1 MKKLLIA
8 GTSSDVGKTTLTLGI
23 MQALKKR
30 GMRVQPYKVGP
41 DYIDTA
47 YHTKVTENPSR
58 NLDSYMLE
66 DEKIKYLFQ
75 RAMQQK
81 DIAVVEGVMGLYDG
95 KGARIDEC
103 SSGAM
108 AKLLKLP
115 VILVINGRA
124 MAASSAAMV
133 LGYKMIDPE
142 VKIAGVIANNVKTE
156 HHFKLIKE
164 SVEHYCNIPVLGYLP
179 PNEEWSLPSRH
190 LGLVPSAELEALETL
205 FENLSEAVEKTI
217 DIDKLLELCEGEE
230 VASSFQP
237 IVHQKVESQIE
248 AKDKQK
254 AYSQIEEEQLKKSG
268 QMTRSI
274 GVTSVRQSSDNNTP
288 SIKQQEIS
296 RQRVM
301 AVAYD
306 EAFNFYY
313 EDNLELLRDLGI
325 KLVYFSPLRD
335 EVLPE
340 CDWIYIG
347 GGFPE
352 IFGKELEANQ
362 KMRMA
367 LYKVHQQGIPIYAE
381 CGGLMYLG
389 SHLIDQEEN
398 VYEMVGILEGESRMT
413 TGLKR
418 FGYCYGEALEDTIL
432 SKKGTCLRGH
442 EFHHLEFY
450 TTEKAA
456 YRMRKNKED
465 DSSEAWLGGYSKGNT
480 LASYLHIHFYSHLEA
495 VERFLREKSKMQ

>member
-1 MKKLLIA
+1 MKKFLIA
-8 GTSSDVGKTTLTLGI
+8 GTSSGVGKTTLTLGV

-30 GMRVQPYKVGP
+30 GMKVQPYKVGP

-47 YHTKVTENPSR
+47 YHSKVTGNKSR

-66 DEKIKYLFQ
+66 DEKVKYLFE
-75 RAMQQK
+75 RAMKEK

-95 KGARIDEC
+95 KGTTIDNC
-103 SSGAM
+103 SSSAM

-115 VILVINGRA
+115 VILVIDARA

-142 VKIAGVIANNVKTE
+142 VNIVGVIANNVKTKS
-156 HHFKLIKE
+156 HFKLVKE
-164 SVEHYCNIPVLGYLP
+164 SVEHYCNIPVIGYLP
-179 PNEEWSLPSRH
+179 PNEAWRLPSRH
-190 LGLVPSAELEALETL
+190 LGLVPSSELDALEEM
-205 FENLSEAVEKTI
+205 FEKLGEAIEQTI
-217 DIDKLLELCEGEE
+217 DIDKLLELCEAEE
-230 VASSFQP
+230 VTSSFEKVIEP
-237 IVHQKVESQIE
+237 LKQKV
-248 AKDKQK
+248 K
-254 AYSQIEEEQLKKSG
+254 G
-268 QMTRSI
+268 T
-274 GVTSVRQSSDNNTP
+274 
-288 SIKQQEIS
+288 
-296 RQRVM
+296 M

-335 EVLPE
+335 KVLPD

-352 IFGKELEANQ
+352 VFAKELEANE
-362 KMRMA
+362 KMRES
-367 LYKVHQQGIPIYAE
+367 LYKAHKKQIPIYAE

-389 SHLIDQEEN
+389 SYLVDEEGKR
-398 VYEMVGILEGESRMT
+398 YSMVGILEGESKMT
-413 TGLKR
+413 SGLKR

-432 SKKGTCLRGH
+432 SKKGESLRGH
-442 EFHHLEFY
+442 EFHHSEFY
-450 TTEKAA
+450 SKELAA

-465 DSSEAWLGGYSKGNT
+465 DDDKTWLGGYSKGNT
-480 LASYLHIHFYSHLEA
+480 LASYLHIHFYSHLDA
-495 VERFLREKSKMQ
+495 VERFLKIEGAESRCD